1 MFFKYLST
9 IIPRFFKKWELL
21 DIRGGRLFR
30 TQIFQSV
37 VCVFQ
42 ICILSLTQQK
52 CNSLGSSGGQTCHPF
67 FDLWGS
73 QDIAFVSAT
82 QFILYILVPIHMC
95 VYLCMGVENWKGA
108 REYLKNNIL
117 FIRCPSSSS
126 PSMSMY
132 DILSVLNMRYVK
144 KWISSDV
151 VRLCTSSK
159 FSRETDMHGYSRYN
173 IILFC
178 LIFYSLAKRS
188 VNFRDDICLCDTK
201 NLRFKV
207 LLFQNSHA
215 YIKILKKNV

>member
-9 IIPRFFKKWELL
+9 IIPRFKKWELL
-21 DIRGGRLFR
+21 DIRGRLFR

-37 VCVFQ
+37 VCVSQ

-82 QFILYILVPIHMC
+82 QFILYILVQYIC
-95 VYLCMGVENWKGA
+95 VYLCMGVENLKGA

-117 FIRCPSSSS
+117 FIRCMIGAMSLFFLLIS
-126 PSMSMY
+126 PAMSMY
-132 DILSVLNMRYVK
+132 DILSVLNIRYVK

-151 VRLCTSSK
+151 VRLL
-159 FSRETDMHGYSRYN
+159 MY
-173 IILFC
+173 
-178 LIFYSLAKRS
+178 
-188 VNFRDDICLCDTK
+188 
-201 NLRFKV
+201 
-207 LLFQNSHA
+207 
-215 YIKILKKNV
+215 

>member
-82 QFILYILVPIHMC
+82 QFILYILV
-95 VYLCMGVENWKGA
+95 YLYMCMGVGTGKGA
-108 REYLKNNIL
+108 RISKGL
-117 FIRCPSSSS
+117 FITYNIRWLVWCNSDCCLWKLPS
-126 PSMSMY
+126 PSPSPKPP
-132 DILSVLNMRYVK
+132 L
-144 KWISSDV
+144 
-151 VRLCTSSK
+151 TSYLPLWDA
-159 FSRETDMHGYSRYN
+159 F
-173 IILFC
+173 
-178 LIFYSLAKRS
+178 
-188 VNFRDDICLCDTK
+188 
-201 NLRFKV
+201 
-207 LLFQNSHA
+207 
-215 YIKILKKNV
+215 

>member
-1 MFFKYLST
+1 
-9 IIPRFFKKWELL
+9 
-21 DIRGGRLFR
+21 
-30 TQIFQSV
+30 
-37 VCVFQ
+37 
-42 ICILSLTQQK
+42 
-52 CNSLGSSGGQTCHPF
+52 
-67 FDLWGS
+67 
-73 QDIAFVSAT
+73 
-82 QFILYILVPIHMC
+82 MC

-215 YIKILKKNV
+215 YIKILKKKCLNIIFPHGYK

>member
-82 QFILYILVPIHMC
+82 QFILYILVPIHTYVC
-95 VYLCMGVENWKGA
+95 ILVHGGWKLERSKGISK
-108 REYLKNNIL
+108 EWYTIYQ
-117 FIRCPSSSS
+117 
-126 PSMSMY
+126 MY
-132 DILSVLNMRYVK
+132 DWCNVSLLPPYLPLHVHVWYFVCLEYEVCQKMDFLWCS
-144 KWISSDV
+144 
-151 VRLCTSSK
+151 
-159 FSRETDMHGYSRYN
+159 ETMY
-173 IILFC
+173 
-178 LIFYSLAKRS
+178 
-188 VNFRDDICLCDTK
+188 
-201 NLRFKV
+201 
-207 LLFQNSHA
+207 
-215 YIKILKKNV
+215 